1 MRAWEFRERIESGI
15 EINHIRKAAETFSGY
30 VLVRDVGDRFC
41 RFFGV
46 LEDDG

>member
-1 MRAWEFRERIESGI
+1 MEIYDFRERIESGI
-15 EINHIRKAAETFSGY
+15 EINHIRKAAETFSGH
-30 VLVRDVGDRFC
+30 VLVRDVGDSFC

>member
-1 MRAWEFRERIESGI
+1 MRAWEFRERIEFGI

>member
-1 MRAWEFRERIESGI
+1 MERIESGI
-15 EINHIRKAAETFSGY
+15 EINHIRKAAETFSGH